1 MTLPRQWSTLIKP
14 FHTSADWPA
23 SNTARVCSA
32 RCVDG
37 CQSACRGG
45 FWVPRH
51 YSAPLVRAPRI
62 PARVVLG
69 RFAVALAV
77 TLPMVLAGIVGV
89 NVLID
94 QKIASIPRLK
104 LKTAQDTNPGG
115 PANFLLIGS
124 DSRAFVQT
132 PEEAQAF
139 GSQATN
145 GGQHSDTLMVIH
157 VDPAQQTGYL
167 VSFPRDLEVDIPG
180 VGKQKI
186 NAAYDVG
193 PQKVIDTLA
202 QDFNVPIQHYFEVD
216 FQSFQ
221 GIVDAMGGVQ
231 IYIPAPARDAE
242 SGFEFIPFNFHP
254 GCFLLDGAQALAYAR
269 SRTMEEYIDGRWQ
282 LTGQD
287 APDLHRIERQQS
299 FLRRLGAQAFKQS
312 VNDPLAA
319 NHIVDKTFPKL
330 KADNSLSR
338 DDINKLIRSFRKVD
352 PNDPNTLQTVTLP
365 TVVGPTTQ
373 SLGSVLN
380 LKQPDADLVLARLR
394 DFNSGPPK
402 QQGPKPAQIRVR
414 VFNGSARSGAASTT
428 SADLQKQGFV
438 SAGVGNHPKLTAT
451 EVHYRQG
458 SQDKAKVVASYLGG
472 VGKVVEDK
480 SVVDADVNIVLGTNF
495 KAVAAPPNATAPA
508 ASTPSTAPASAP
520 ASTGAAPSTTPAKG
534 GAQAPPADPTQC

>member
-1 MTLPRQWSTLIKP
+1 
-14 FHTSADWPA
+14 
-23 SNTARVCSA
+23 
-32 RCVDG
+32 
-37 CQSACRGG
+37 
-45 FWVPRH
+45 
-51 YSAPLVRAPRI
+51 
-62 PARVVLG
+62 
-69 RFAVALAV
+69 
-77 TLPMVLAGIVGV
+77 MVLAGIVGV
-89 NVLID
+89 NVFLD
-94 QKIASIPRLK
+94 QKVASIPRVK
-104 LKTAQDTNPGG
+104 LKTAPNTDPGA

-132 PEEAQAF
+132 PEQAQAF
-139 GSQATN
+139 GSQAGN
-145 GGQHSDTLMVIH
+145 GGQHSDTLMVVH
-157 VDPAQQTGYL
+157 VDPGQQTGYL
-167 VSFPRDLEVDIPG
+167 VSFPRDLVVDIPG
-180 VGKQKI
+180 MGKQKI

-202 QDFNVPIQHYFEVD
+202 QDFNIPIQHYFEVD

-221 GIVDAMGGVQ
+221 GVVDAMGGVS

-254 GCFLLDGAQALAYAR
+254 GCYVLGGSQALAYAR

-282 LTGQD
+282 VTGQD

-319 NHIVDKTFPKL
+319 NHIVDKTLPKL

-352 PNDPNTLQTVTLP
+352 PNDPNSLQTVTLP

-380 LKQPDADLVLARLR
+380 LKQPDADLTLARLR

-414 VFNGSARSGAASTT
+414 VFNGSGRNSAASTT

-438 SAGVGNHPKLTAT
+438 TAGVGNHPKLTAT
-451 EVHYRQG
+451 EVHYRRG

-472 VGKVVEDK
+472 VGKLIEDK
-480 SVVDADVNIVLGTNF
+480 SVVDADVNVVLGTNF

-508 ASTPSTAPASAP
+508 ASTPSPTPASAP
-520 ASTGAAPSTTPAKG
+520 ASTGAAPAKG

>member
-1 MTLPRQWSTLIKP
+1 
-14 FHTSADWPA
+14 
-23 SNTARVCSA
+23 
-32 RCVDG
+32 
-37 CQSACRGG
+37 
-45 FWVPRH
+45 
-51 YSAPLVRAPRI
+51 
-62 PARVVLG
+62 
-69 RFAVALAV
+69 
-77 TLPMVLAGIVGV
+77 MVLAGIVGV
-89 NVLID
+89 NVFLD
-94 QKIASIPRLK
+94 QKVASIPRVK
-104 LKTAQDTNPGG
+104 LKTAPNTDPGA

-132 PEEAQAF
+132 PEQAQAF
-139 GSQATN
+139 GSQAGN
-145 GGQHSDTLMVIH
+145 GGQHSDTLMVVH
-157 VDPAQQTGYL
+157 VDPGQQTGYL
-167 VSFPRDLEVDIPG
+167 VSFPRDLVVDIPG
-180 VGKQKI
+180 MGKQKI

-202 QDFNVPIQHYFEVD
+202 QDFNIPIQHYFEVD

-221 GIVDAMGGVQ
+221 GIVDAMGGVS

-254 GCFLLDGAQALAYAR
+254 GCYVLGGSQALAYAR

-282 LTGQD
+282 VTGQD

-319 NHIVDKTFPKL
+319 NKIVDKTLPKL

-352 PNDPNTLQTVTLP
+352 PNDPNSLQTVTLP

-380 LKQPDADLVLARLR
+380 LKQPDADLALARLR
-394 DFNSGPPK
+394 DFNSGLPK
-402 QQGPKPAQIRVR
+402 PQGPKPSQIRVR
-414 VFNGSARSGAASTT
+414 VFNGSARNSAASTT

-438 SAGVGNHPKLTAT
+438 SAGVGNHSKLAAT
-451 EVHYRQG
+451 EVHYRRG

-472 VGKVVEDK
+472 VGKLVEDK
-480 SVVDADVNIVLGTNF
+480 SVVDADVNVVLGTNF
-495 KAVAAPPNATAPA
+495 KAVTAPPNAPAPA
-508 ASTPSTAPASAP
+508 ASTPSPTPAAP
-520 ASTGAAPSTTPAKG
+520 ASTGAAPAKG

>member
-1 MTLPRQWSTLIKP
+1 M
-14 FHTSADWPA
+14 
-23 SNTARVCSA
+23 
-32 RCVDG
+32 
-37 CQSACRGG
+37 
-45 FWVPRH
+45 
-51 YSAPLVRAPRI
+51 
-62 PARVVLG
+62 VLG
-69 RFAVALAV
+69 
-77 TLPMVLAGIVGV
+77 GIVGV
-89 NVLID
+89 NAFID
-94 QKIASIPRLK
+94 QKVASIPRVK
-104 LKTAQDTNPGG
+104 LNTAPNTDPGS

-139 GSQATN
+139 GNQAAN

-180 VGKQKI
+180 MGMQKI
-186 NAAYDVG
+186 NAAYDIG

-202 QDFNVPIQHYFEVD
+202 QDFNIPIQHYFEVD

-221 GIVDAMGGVQ
+221 GMVDAMGGVS
-231 IYIPAPARDAE
+231 IYIPAPASDAE
-242 SGFEFIPFNFHP
+242 SGFSFIPFNFHP
-254 GCFLLDGAQALAYAR
+254 GCYVLDGSQALAYAR

-282 LTGQD
+282 VTGQD
-287 APDLHRIERQQS
+287 APDLHRIERQQT

-319 NHIVDKTFPKL
+319 NKIVDKALPKL

-338 DDINKLIRSFRKVD
+338 GDINKLVRSFRKVD
-352 PNDPNTLQTVTLP
+352 PNDPNSLQTVTLP

-380 LKQPDADLVLARLR
+380 LKQPDADLALARLR

-402 QQGPKPAQIRVR
+402 PQGPKPSQIRVR
-414 VFNGSARSGAASTT
+414 VFNGSARNGAASTT

-438 SAGVGNHPKLTAT
+438 SAGVGNHPKLTT
-451 EVHYRQG
+451 SEVHYRRG

-472 VGKVVEDK
+472 IGKLVEDK
-480 SVVDADVNIVLGTNF
+480 SVVDADVNVVLGTNF
-495 KAVAAPPNATAPA
+495 KAVTAPPNAPAPA
-508 ASTPSTAPASAP
+508 ASTPSTTPAPAP
-520 ASTGAAPSTTPAKG
+520 ASTGAAPPRARKRDLPIRPNVE
-534 GAQAPPADPTQC
+534 PPKRDAT

>member
-1 MTLPRQWSTLIKP
+1 
-14 FHTSADWPA
+14 
-23 SNTARVCSA
+23 
-32 RCVDG
+32 
-37 CQSACRGG
+37 
-45 FWVPRH
+45 
-51 YSAPLVRAPRI
+51 
-62 PARVVLG
+62 VVLG

-89 NVLID
+89 NVFLD
-94 QKIASIPRLK
+94 QKVASIPRVK
-104 LKTAQDTNPGG
+104 LKTAPNTDPGA

-132 PEEAQAF
+132 PEQAQAF
-139 GSQATN
+139 GSQAGN
-145 GGQHSDTLMVIH
+145 GGQHSDTLMVVH
-157 VDPAQQTGYL
+157 VDPGQQTGYL
-167 VSFPRDLEVDIPG
+167 VSFPRDLVVDIPG
-180 VGKQKI
+180 MGKQKI

-202 QDFNVPIQHYFEVD
+202 QDFNIPIQHYFEVD

-221 GIVDAMGGVQ
+221 GIVDAMGGVS

-254 GCFLLDGAQALAYAR
+254 GCYVLGGSQALAYAR

-282 LTGQD
+282 VTGQD

-319 NHIVDKTFPKL
+319 NKIVDKTLPKL

-352 PNDPNTLQTVTLP
+352 PNDPNSLQTVTLP

-380 LKQPDADLVLARLR
+380 LKQPDADLALARLR
-394 DFNSGPPK
+394 DFNSGLPK
-402 QQGPKPAQIRVR
+402 PQGPKPSQIRVR
-414 VFNGSARSGAASTT
+414 VFNGSARNSAASTT

-438 SAGVGNHPKLTAT
+438 SAGVGNHSKLAAT
-451 EVHYRQG
+451 EVHYRRG

-472 VGKVVEDK
+472 VGKLVEDK
-480 SVVDADVNIVLGTNF
+480 SVVDADVNVVLGTNF
-495 KAVAAPPNATAPA
+495 KAVTAPPNAPAPA
-508 ASTPSTAPASAP
+508 ASTPSPTPAAP
-520 ASTGAAPSTTPAKG
+520 ASTGAAPAKG

>member
-1 MTLPRQWSTLIKP
+1 
-14 FHTSADWPA
+14 
-23 SNTARVCSA
+23 
-32 RCVDG
+32 
-37 CQSACRGG
+37 
-45 FWVPRH
+45 
-51 YSAPLVRAPRI
+51 
-62 PARVVLG
+62 VVLG

-89 NVLID
+89 NVFLD
-94 QKIASIPRLK
+94 QKVASIPRVK
-104 LKTAQDTNPGG
+104 LKTAPNTGTSAPS
-115 PANFLLIGS
+115 NFLLIGS

-139 GSQATN
+139 GNQAGN
-145 GGQHSDTLMVIH
+145 GGQHSDTLMVVH
-157 VDPAQQTGYL
+157 VDPGQQTGYL

-180 VGKQKI
+180 MVKQKI

-202 QDFNVPIQHYFEVD
+202 QDFNIPIQHYFEVD

-221 GIVDAMGGVQ
+221 GIVDAMGGVS

-242 SGFEFIPFNFHP
+242 SGFAFIPFNFHP
-254 GCFLLDGAQALAYAR
+254 GCYVLGGSQALAYAR

-282 LTGQD
+282 VTGQD

-319 NHIVDKTFPKL
+319 NKIVDKTLPKL

-402 QQGPKPAQIRVR
+402 AQGPKPSQIRVR
-414 VFNGSARSGAASTT
+414 VFNGSARNGAASTT

-438 SAGVGNHPKLTAT
+438 SAGVGNHAKLTAT
-451 EVHYRQG
+451 EVHYRRG
-458 SQDKAKVVASYLGG
+458 TQDKAKVVASYLGG
-472 VGKVVEDK
+472 VGKLVEDK
-480 SVVDADVNIVLGTNF
+480 SVVDADVNVVLGTNF
-495 KAVAAPPNATAPA
+495 KAVTAPPNATVPA
-508 ASTPSTAPASAP
+508 AGTPSPTPAAP
-520 ASTGAAPSTTPAKG
+520 ASTGAAPAKG

>member
-1 MTLPRQWSTLIKP
+1 
-14 FHTSADWPA
+14 
-23 SNTARVCSA
+23 
-32 RCVDG
+32 
-37 CQSACRGG
+37 
-45 FWVPRH
+45 
-51 YSAPLVRAPRI
+51 
-62 PARVVLG
+62 VVLG

-77 TLPMVLAGIVGV
+77 TLPMVLGGIVGV
-89 NVLID
+89 NAFID
-94 QKIASIPRLK
+94 QKVASIPRVK
-104 LKTAQDTNPGG
+104 LKTAANTDPGS

-139 GSQATN
+139 GNQASN

-180 VGKQKI
+180 IGKQKI
-186 NAAYDVG
+186 NAAYDVS

-221 GIVDAMGGVQ
+221 GIVDAMGGVS

-242 SGFEFIPFNFHP
+242 SGFSFIPFNFHA
-254 GCFLLDGAQALAYAR
+254 GCYVLDGSQALAYAR
-269 SRTMEEYIDGRWQ
+269 SRTLEEYIDGRWQ
-282 LTGQD
+282 VTGQD
-287 APDLHRIERQQS
+287 APDLHRIERQQT

-319 NHIVDKTFPKL
+319 NHIVDKTLPKL
-330 KADNSLSR
+330 KADNSLNR
-338 DDINKLIRSFRKVD
+338 GDINKLIRSFRKVD
-352 PNDPNTLQTVTLP
+352 PNDPNSLQTVTLP
-365 TVVGPTTQ
+365 TVVGPTTP

-380 LKQPDADLVLARLR
+380 LKEPDAELVLGRLR

-402 QQGPKPAQIRVR
+402 QQGPKPSQIRVH
-414 VFNGSARSGAASTT
+414 VFNGSARNGAASTT
-428 SADLQKQGFV
+428 SADLQRQGFV
-438 SAGVGNHPKLTAT
+438 TAGVGNHPKLTAT
-451 EVHYRQG
+451 ELHYRRG
-458 SQDKAKVVASYLGG
+458 SQDKAKVLASYLGG
-472 VGKVVEDK
+472 VGKLVEDK
-480 SVVDADVNIVLGTNF
+480 SVVDADVNVVLGTNF

-508 ASTPSTAPASAP
+508 ASTPSSTP
-520 ASTGAAPSTTPAKG
+520 ASTPASTAAPGKAPAKG